1 VPETAACDYLN
12 RGARAWIKIPRMAS
26 DTQPSAAANPDRAD
40 GARAPGLLHLR
51 GVDAVKFLQGQ
62 LSNDMALLSAD
73 RLLLAG
79 LHNPQ
84 GRVLAL
90 LRLAAPEPDH
100 IIALLPSDLAAVAM
114 ATLQRYVLRARVT
127 ISNESSAAAIA
138 ALAAQRPAVADAVH
152 AGARARDIAAGIPQV
167 YAATSGEFI
176 AQMLNLD
183 CIGAIS
189 FSKGCYTGQ
198 EIIARSHYRG
208 RVKRRLQ
215 RFATAARTTLEPGQS
230 IGLSDGRAAQVV
242 DAVVRADGRTEFLAV
257 AALPAGAADA
267 PGSAAAGSAAA
278 GTPGGASVGAPAAA
292 IECTPLPLPY
302 MLPP

>member
-1 VPETAACDYLN
+1 MT
-12 RGARAWIKIPRMAS
+12 R
-26 DTQPSAAANPDRAD
+26 DTQPGAAANPDAAAAPAAAAA
-40 GARAPGLLHLR
+40 ARAFGLLHFR

-62 LSNDMALLSAD
+62 LSNDMALLRAD
-73 RLLLAG
+73 QLLLAG

-90 LRLAAPEPDH
+90 LRLVAPEPGH
-100 IIALLPSDLAAVAM
+100 VIALLPADLAGAVLS
-114 ATLQRYVLRARVT
+114 TLQRYVLRAKVT
-127 ISNESSAAAIA
+127 ISQESVDAGGAARAPGAAIG
-138 ALAAQRPAVADAVH
+138 ALAAQLPAVADAVA

-198 EIIARSHYRG
+198 EIIARTHYRG
-208 RVKRRLQ
+208 RAKRRVQ
-215 RFATAARTTLEPGQS
+215 RFATAAHAALEPGQS
-230 IGLSDGRAAQVV
+230 ISLNDGREAQVV

-257 AALPAGAADA
+257 APIPAGAA
-267 PGSAAAGSAAA
+267 GSTAA
-278 GTPGGASVGAPAAA
+278 GAPAAA